1 MSVAKTTFNVQ
12 DEKQLAACL
21 MVMKLLLHVL
31 QEEDEGRESVATVT
45 ISIAD
50 DLNDEMNYITV
61 EVT

>member
-1 MSVAKTTFNVQ
+1 MTTAKTTFSIR

-31 QEEDEGRESVATVT
+31 EDEPEGRKSVGTVT

-50 DLNDEMNYITV
+50 DLNEEIQNIEV
-61 EVT
+61 EVA